1 MSNPEKT
8 KQGPSTEGA
17 KDLLIEDRGHV
28 RLLTLNRPYRAN
40 ALSPEL
46 MSALIDAFVDAGA
59 DSDVRAI
66 VITGAGD
73 RAFSGGA
80 DLKARR
86 EADEAGKKFVY
97 LMSAKERFVFEV
109 IYETYKPV
117 IAAINGAAVAGG
129 FELAL
134 ACDIRIAEEH
144 AVFGLPE
151 AKRGMGAHFATV
163 MLPRAIP
170 RAHALDLMFRSEN
183 IDARQAERIG
193 FLNKV
198 VPKGKAL
205 EEALAWATQ
214 IAGNAPVTVRRM
226 KETAS
231 KSSGL
236 PVSAA
241 LRLNE
246 GVNPYF
252 AEDRIEGIK
261 AFIEKRAPRWK
272 GR

>member
-1 MSNPEKT
+1 MRELGRP
-8 KQGPSTEGA
+8 GPA
-17 KDLLIEDRGHV
+17 
-28 RLLTLNRPYRAN
+28 
-40 ALSPEL
+40 
-46 MSALIDAFVDAGA
+46 
-59 DSDVRAI
+59 
-66 VITGAGD
+66 
-73 RAFSGGA
+73 AFSSGA

-86 EADEAGKKFVY
+86 EADQAGKPFVY
-97 LMSAKERFVFEV
+97 LTSARERFLFEV

-144 AVFGLPE
+144 TIFGLPE

-170 RAHALDLMFRSEN
+170 RAHALALLFRSEN
-183 IDARQAERIG
+183 IDAREAERIG

-205 EEALAWATQ
+205 EEALAWACQ

-231 KSSGL
+231 KASGL
-236 PVSAA
+236 PISAA

-246 GVNPYF
+246 GVNPYL
-252 AEDRIEGIK
+252 AERSHRGNRCFYREESAALEG
-261 AFIEKRAPRWK
+261 AMRHC
-272 GR
+272 